1 MSPKG
6 NLWIAVYYVGEKM
19 SQPIVVI
26 MAAGLGT
33 RMKSERAKVLH
44 EVAGRP
50 LIVWAI
56 ETARAAGAGRVIAV
70 LGHQLDAVRTAL
82 DARYGAGAI
91 EVAEQ
96 REQRGTGHAVQAALP
111 ALEREPDDRLVII
124 LSGDAPLLRPERLSE
139 LVRAAAES
147 PAKLALLS
155 TRPGPGVPYGRLV
168 RDERG
173 VLQRIVEHKDAS
185 ASERAIEEMNAIRL
199 RELRADIATL
209 TSDNAQKELYLTDL
223 AGRAAARG
231 GAGVIEAPFDEVSG
245 INDRVDLARQDAAAR
260 RRIAEEWMRAG
271 VTVADPASTY
281 IEADV
286 GPIGQ
291 DAWIGPNVSLRG
303 KVVIGPRAR
312 IDVGCVLTDV
322 EVGEGVHVKPYSV
335 ASEATI
341 GDKAQVGPFSHLR
354 PGTILETDV
363 RVGNFVETKKAHLQ
377 AGAKANH
384 LAYLGDAS
392 VGVKANVGA
401 GTITCNY
408 DGFNKHKTTI
418 EAGAFIGS
426 DSQLVAPVT
435 VGRDAYVASGTTVT
449 KDVPRAALALS
460 RVKQVNVE
468 GWADRFREAN
478 AKRKNRAA
486 TKADE

>member
-70 LGHQLDAVRTAL
+70 LGHQLDAVCTAL

-185 ASERAIEEMNAIRL
+185 ASERAIEEMNAGFYAIRL

-223 AGRAAARG
+223 AARAAAR
-231 GAGVIEAPFDEVSG
+231 ASS
-245 INDRVDLARQDAAAR
+245 R
-260 RRIAEEWMRAG
+260 RR
-271 VTVADPASTY
+271 ST
-281 IEADV
+281 
-286 GPIGQ
+286 
-291 DAWIGPNVSLRG
+291 R
-303 KVVIGPRAR
+303 
-312 IDVGCVLTDV
+312 
-322 EVGEGVHVKPYSV
+322 
-335 ASEATI
+335 
-341 GDKAQVGPFSHLR
+341 
-354 PGTILETDV
+354 
-363 RVGNFVETKKAHLQ
+363 
-377 AGAKANH
+377 
-384 LAYLGDAS
+384 
-392 VGVKANVGA
+392 
-401 GTITCNY
+401 
-408 DGFNKHKTTI
+408 
-418 EAGAFIGS
+418 
-426 DSQLVAPVT
+426 
-435 VGRDAYVASGTTVT
+435 
-449 KDVPRAALALS
+449 
-460 RVKQVNVE
+460 
-468 GWADRFREAN
+468 
-478 AKRKNRAA
+478 
-486 TKADE
+486 